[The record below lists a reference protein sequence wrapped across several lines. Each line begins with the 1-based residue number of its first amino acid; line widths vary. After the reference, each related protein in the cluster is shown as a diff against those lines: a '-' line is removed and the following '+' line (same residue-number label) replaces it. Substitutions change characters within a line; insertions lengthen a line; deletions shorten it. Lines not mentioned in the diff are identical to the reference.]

1 MHPKKITFID
11 RNGRTKLECKLNSLP
26 LNDEKII
33 EKSIELFSDH
43 EPCII
48 HKSFAMKKLLF
59 EIDEYFSEVLPSGK
73 GQIIWENIPKN
84 IKELLY
90 INDDVIK
97 LQLDL

>member
-33 EKSIELFSDH
+33 EKSIELFSDD

-73 GQIIWENIPKN
+73 GQITLESIPKN
-84 IKELLY
+84 IRELLC
-90 INDDVIK
+90 ITDDVIQ